1 MIRIGTGF
9 DAHPL
14 VPGRPLVLG
23 GVEIPHA
30 SGLEGHSD
38 GDALM
43 HAVIDA
49 LLGAAALG
57 DIGTHF
63 PPGDPRYAG
72 ADSGDLLRRIADLLR
87 EQGWNTV
94 NVDCTIVAE
103 RPRMAPHIPAMR
115 NNLAAALAVPA
126 ERISV
131 KATTTDGLGFTGRG
145 EGIAALATV
154 LIEEISGKS
163 V

>member
-9 DAHPL
+9 DAHQL
-14 VPGRPLVLG
+14 VPGRPLLLG
-23 GVEIPHA
+23 GVEIPHS

-72 ADSGDLLRRIADLLR
+72 ADSGGLLRQIADLLR

-103 RPRMAPHIPAMR
+103 RPRMAPHILAMR

-145 EGIAALATV
+145 DGIAAMAAV
-154 LIEEISGKS
+154 LIEENSGGRA
-163 V
+163 